1 MYYLGFTYADAFNL
15 PIWKRRWFLDR
26 VVREISESNTTKD
39 AANDPMHSALAGSH
53 RQDRAPSRLRRF
65 T

>member
-15 PIWKRRWFLDR
+15 PVWKRKWFLER
-26 VVREISESNTTKD
+26 VVQEISRTNTSKE
-39 AANDPMHSALAGSH
+39 AANDPMQSALMGSH
-53 RQDRAPSRLRRF
+53 RQDRAPRRLRRF